1 MKGFVDGSFECE
13 LYTTFDVNI
22 NSLPEFLFGYA
33 TQYFETQ
40 KIKRKSEE
48 ILKWNSIIIIVVLK
62 EKNETFHN
70 YTHLTYVI
78 TGSKEIIYYY
88 YLI

>member
-1 MKGFVDGSFECE
+1 
-13 LYTTFDVNI
+13 VNI

-48 ILKWNSIIIIVVLK
+48 ILK
-62 EKNETFHN
+62 
-70 YTHLTYVI
+70 
-78 TGSKEIIYYY
+78 
-88 YLI
+88 

>member
-1 MKGFVDGSFECE
+1 MYWKIPGFGASHSTIELIVDLMKGFVDGSFECE

-40 KIKRKSEE
+40 KIKIKSEE
-48 ILKWNSIIIIVVLK
+48 I
-62 EKNETFHN
+62 
-70 YTHLTYVI
+70 
-78 TGSKEIIYYY
+78 
-88 YLI
+88 